1 MATKTDFSEEE
12 WKTLHKGVTGAG
24 MFVSS
29 SDADFTDSFGEASA
43 LAKQLVEE
51 RTTGTTQLIRELAQT
66 GGTGFG
72 FFGSPDKVESE
83 TLEAL
88 RSSIALLGT
97 KAPEEQE
104 PYRRLVLD
112 VAERVAEAKGGVS
125 DKETGALGK
134 IKDALGVAQA

>member
-1 MATKTDFSEEE
+1 MATKADFSEDE

-29 SDADFTDSFGEASA
+29 SDQDFTDSFGEASA

-51 RTTGTTQLIRELAQT
+51 RTTGTTQLVREIAQT

-72 FFGSPDKVESE
+72 FFSGRDKVEGE

-104 PYRRLVLD
+104 PYRKLVLD
-112 VAERVAEAKGGVS
+112 VAEKVARAKSGVS
-125 DKETGALGK
+125 DKETAALAK
-134 IKDALGVAQA
+134 IKEALGVAQA

>member
-1 MATKTDFSEEE
+1 MRTSRTRSERR
-12 WKTLHKGVTGAG
+12 
-24 MFVSS
+24 
-29 SDADFTDSFGEASA
+29 SA

-51 RTTGTTQLIRELAQT
+51 RTTGTTQLVRELAQT

-104 PYRRLVLD
+104 PYRKLVLD

-125 DKETGALGK
+125 DKETGSVGEDQGRAGRRS
-134 IKDALGVAQA
+134 GVNEVAMPVLVEQ

>member
-1 MATKTDFSEEE
+1 MATKADFSEDE

-24 MFVSS
+24 MYVSA
-29 SDADFTDSFGEASA
+29 SDQDFTDSFGEASA

-51 RTTGTTQLIRELAQT
+51 RTTGTTQLVREIAQT

-72 FFGSPDKVESE
+72 FFSSPGKVEGE
-83 TLEAL
+83 TLDAL

-104 PYRRLVLD
+104 PYRKLVID
-112 VAERVAEAKGGVS
+112 VAERVADAKGGVS
-125 DKETGALGK
+125 GKETDALTK
-134 IKDALGVAQA
+134 IKEALGVAQA